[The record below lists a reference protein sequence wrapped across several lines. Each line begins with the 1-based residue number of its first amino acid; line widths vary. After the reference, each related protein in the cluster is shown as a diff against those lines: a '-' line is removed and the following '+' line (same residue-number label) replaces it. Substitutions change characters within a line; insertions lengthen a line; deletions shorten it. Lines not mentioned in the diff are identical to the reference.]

1 VIFDCNNLFK
11 AGMVALSAKLSS
23 VSDDLLCSKMTGVW
37 SNFYCNIIPNMMSA
51 LIPIRQ
57 EACMLKAGK
66 KIDLRKLI
74 LVSFK
79 DYFIWPM
86 RNRLTDALEAE
97 TRNVSSDAKQ
107 TVVTDIYGKLRQM
120 MATLNSLNDGHRL
133 DVDLAIKQLF
143 QRVLAIDPYIIN

>member
-1 VIFDCNNLFK
+1 
-11 AGMVALSAKLSS
+11 
-23 VSDDLLCSKMTGVW
+23 
-37 SNFYCNIIPNMMSA
+37 
-51 LIPIRQ
+51 
-57 EACMLKAGK
+57 MLKAGK